1 MTHPSV
7 EEVLTRRID
16 ARGRITFAEFMALVL
31 YSPRGGY
38 YSSLTTSGRAQ
49 DYFTAPS
56 AHPAFGA
63 LLALQLEVMW
73 RLLGCPQRFVVVEQG
88 AGSGR
93 LAKDINAYASHLDSS
108 FKKALLYVAVE
119 RSVGAMSLDGNAFF
133 QMVSAAGLPFQKLT
147 GCILSNELL
156 DALPVHRV
164 AMRNGR
170 VREIYVTHTQGRLLE
185 IEDDPSTSLIEARL
199 AEECVD
205 LEEGQRGEVCLELE
219 PWIHQ
224 VANVLEQ
231 GFVLTI
237 DYGHSAQELYSSRR
251 FHGTLRS
258 YYHHT
263 LAADPYIR
271 VGEQDITA
279 HVDFTAVEALGS
291 KYGLC
296 NQPMQTQASFLD
308 NLGLRSFQRRLAAS
322 GLSQRERDANRMGML
337 ELARPGGMGDFKVLV
352 QRKSVAVPCVT
363 GVQGASNEW
372 RDRVNNLP
380 LPLLGNEHL
389 SLMEAK
395 YPHTAQNWGEG
406 WPWG

>member
-7 EEVLTRRID
+7 EEVLTQRID
-16 ARGRITFAEFMALVL
+16 AQGRITFAEFMALAL
-31 YSPRGGY
+31 YSPLGGY
-38 YSSLTTSGRAQ
+38 YRSLTTPGRVQ

-63 LLALQLEVMW
+63 LLALQLEEMW
-73 RLLGCPQRFVVVEQG
+73 RLLGCPQRFVVVEPG
-88 AGSGR
+88 AGSGL

-108 FKKALLYVAVE
+108 FKQALQYVAVE
-119 RSVGAMSLDGNAFF
+119 RSVGAMSLDGNAAF
-133 QMVSAAGLPFQKLT
+133 QTISAAGLPFQKLT

-156 DALPVHRV
+156 DAFPVHCV
-164 AMRNGR
+164 ARRNGR
-170 VREIYVTHTQGRLLE
+170 IREIYVTHKQGRFLE
-185 IEDDPSTSLIEARL
+185 IEDDPSTSHIEARL
-199 AEECVD
+199 AQERVD
-205 LEEGQRGEVCLELE
+205 LEEGQRGEVCLELK

-224 VANVLEQ
+224 VANVLEH
-231 GFVLTI
+231 GFVLTV
-237 DYGHSAQELYSSRR
+237 DYGHSAQELYSPKR

-263 LAADPYIR
+263 LADSPYTG

-279 HVDFTAVEALGS
+279 HVDFTAVEALGA
-291 KYGLC
+291 KYGLR
-296 NQPMQTQASFLD
+296 NQPIQSQGYFLD
-308 NLGLRSFQRRLAAS
+308 NLGLGSFQRRLVAS

-337 ELARPGGMGDFKVLV
+337 ELARLGGMGDFKVLV
-352 QRKSVAVPCVT
+352 QSKNVAAPCVT

-372 RDRVNNLP
+372 RDRVNSLP
-380 LPLLGNEHL
+380 LPLLGEEHL